1 MGEIRV
7 SNTEQSCYI
16 LWSCQPMKQ
25 GICSLLEEGK
35 RKKPSKIMNPL
46 FFSSFNSLLMLNFWK
61 LLLLPLVICF
71 LYWLMTAVITLYCYF
86 SLSLCLLE
94 LCSVRMGLALCF
106 SEYFTECKTHLGTEA
121 IWWIFVMFA
130 CKYIL

>member
-35 RKKPSKIMNPL
+35 RKNPVKSWIPF

-106 SEYFTECKTHLGTEA
+106 SEYLTECKTHLGIEA

-130 CKYIL
+130 CKYTL